1 MNCNAEAFLHQLA
14 ELERLAASSDRFVI
28 ALSGGLDSTVLTH
41 LLATTRSQHGKSLLA
56 VHVDHRLHPDS
67 ASWAA
72 QCQALAA
79 EFEIDFA
86 CEVVS
91 VDVDAGQGTEAA
103 ARDARYTALRKHL
116 ADGDW
121 LLSAHHQDDQAETL
135 LLNLLRGSGPAGVAA
150 MQSVRKIGDSW
161 LVRPLLGVSRD
172 ELADYASSE
181 NLSWITD
188 PSNDDCSF
196 DRNFLRNEVMPV
208 LASRWPHAGSSL
220 ARSAELARDSANL
233 LMELA
238 DLDYT
243 SIGGEDNRLPVSALS
258 TLSTSR
264 QKNLL
269 RRVAQLVRLPSPAA
283 AHLQLIVE
291 QLLPAREDAEPLVS
305 WPGAEARRYRDTL
318 YLLPASVA
326 ADFECGQTL
335 DTAAVAIGPGLG
347 ELSLVED
354 GGRGLSRD
362 AVARG
367 LTLHRRKGGEEIKP
381 VGQTHTRKLKKLL
394 QEEGIVPW
402 QRDLLPLVYCGEDLV
417 AVADLWIAADI
428 VAENGLAIRWESR
441 PELY

>member
-14 ELERLAASSDRFVI
+14 ELERLAASSDRLVI

-41 LLATTRSQHGKSLLA
+41 LLATTRSQHGKSLLT

-72 QCQALAA
+72 QCQAFAA
-79 EFEIDFA
+79 ELEIDFA

-135 LLNLLRGSGPAGVAA
+135 LLNLLRGSGPAGIAA

-188 PSNDDCSF
+188 PSNDDCGF

-208 LASRWPHAGSSL
+208 LVSRWPHAGSSL

-233 LMELA
+233 LTELA

-402 QRDLLPLVYCGEDLV
+402 QRDLLPLVYCGGDLV

>member
-14 ELERLAASSDRFVI
+14 ELERHAASSDRLVI
-28 ALSGGLDSTVLTH
+28 ALSGGLDSTVLAH

-335 DTAAVAIGPGLG
+335 NTAAVAIGPGLG

>member
-1 MNCNAEAFLHQLA
+1 MSFTSTQLQDRLSALVSGAGPSRYVVAF
-14 ELERLAASSDRFVI
+14 
-28 ALSGGLDSTVLTH
+28 SGGMDSSVLLH
-41 LLATTRSQHGKSLLA
+41 ALQATATGTATPVLA
-56 VHVDHRLHPDS
+56 VHVNHGLQPDS
-67 ASWAA
+67 GDWETHCRAA
-72 QCQALAA
+72 AA
-79 EFEIDFA
+79 AMAADYKSLSIA
-86 CEVVS
+86 VP
-91 VDVDAGQGTEAA
+91 QGSGLGPEAA
-103 ARDARYTALRKHL
+103 ARQARYQALQQCMQ
-116 ADGDW
+116 AGDW

-172 ELADYASSE
+172 ELADYATSE

-188 PSNDDCSF
+188 PSNDDCGF

-347 ELSLVED
+347 EISLVED